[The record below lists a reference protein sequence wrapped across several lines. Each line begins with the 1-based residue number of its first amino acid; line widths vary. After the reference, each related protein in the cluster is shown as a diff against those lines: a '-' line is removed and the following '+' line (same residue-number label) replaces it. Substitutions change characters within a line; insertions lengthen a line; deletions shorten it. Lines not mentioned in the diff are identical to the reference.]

1 MRFTRYSKWTG
12 QSWDDISLEE
22 LMDSLSDHFL
32 RSGYEDQFRLHY
44 RRWSQDWEQ
53 DDFDDI
59 DPDDALES
67 LREAIRDA
75 LRNSGLLDEKQ
86 YNQLF
91 DEKGNARDRRLE
103 ELIDRLIQRLL
114 HEGYLN
120 ADGDREELESLLT
133 PSGADGQASRAR
145 QVRQQ
150 GQGRQRPGETG
161 AYKKPNI
168 KFEVTEKGIDFLGYK
183 TLKKLMASFGKSSLG
198 RHDTKYLATGV
209 EANESSKPY
218 EFGDALNLD
227 VTATIL
233 NAITRDGLK
242 LPLDLD
248 YKDLMVWRSEYQSSC
263 ATVLML
269 DCSHSMILYGE
280 DRFTPAKR
288 VALALSHLI
297 RTQYPGDSLRLVL
310 FHDSAEEIPLAK
322 LASVQVGPYHTN
334 TCEGLKLARRI
345 LMSQKKD
352 MRQIIM
358 ITDGKPSALFV
369 DSGHYREREDS
380 GRHGEREEDAPGRR
394 LYKNSMGLDPM
405 ITDSTLSEVAQCRR
419 SGIIVNTFML
429 TDDYYLVEFVKR
441 MTEIARGKAYFTT
454 SLRLGE
460 YVMMDFIKRK
470 TSRVK

>member
-22 LMDSLSDHFL
+22 LMEALSDHLL
-32 RSGYEDQFRLHY
+32 RSGFEDQFRRHY
-44 RRWSQDWEQ
+44 QRWSQDWGY
-53 DDFDDI
+53 DDFDDQ
-59 DPDDALES
+59 DPEDALES
-67 LREAIRDA
+67 LRRAIRDA
-75 LRNSGLLDEKQ
+75 LRDSGLLDEEQ
-86 YNQLF
+86 YKQLF
-91 DEKGNARDRRLE
+91 DEEGAARDQRLE

-114 HEGYLN
+114 QEGYLN
-120 ADGDREELESLLT
+120 ATGDRNELESLLG
-133 PSGADGQASRAR
+133 GADGQGRRAR
-145 QVRQQ
+145 QADQ
-150 GQGRQRPGETG
+150 QRPGETG

-168 KFEVTEKGIDFLGYK
+168 KFEMTEKGIDFLGYK
-183 TLKKLMASFGKSSLG
+183 TLKKLMGSFGKSSLG

-209 EANESSKPY
+209 EAYESSKPY
-218 EFGDALNLD
+218 EFGDVLNLD
-227 VTATIL
+227 VTATML

-248 YKDLMVWRSEYQSSC
+248 YKDLMVWQSEYQSSC

-310 FHDSAEEIPLAK
+310 FHDSAEEIPLSK

-345 LMSQKKD
+345 LMAQKKD

-358 ITDGKPSALFV
+358 ITDGKPSALFI
-369 DSGHYREREDS
+369 DSDRNRDGDEGA
-380 GRHGEREEDAPGRR
+380 GRK

-405 ITDSTLSEVAQCRR
+405 IVDSTLSEVAQCRR

-441 MTEIARGKAYFTT
+441 MTEIAHGKAYFTT